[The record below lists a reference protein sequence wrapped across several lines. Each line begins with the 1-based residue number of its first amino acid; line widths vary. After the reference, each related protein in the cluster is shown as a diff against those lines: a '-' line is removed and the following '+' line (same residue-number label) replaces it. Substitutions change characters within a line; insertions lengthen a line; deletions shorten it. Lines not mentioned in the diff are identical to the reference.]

1 MRYFLG
7 NLLIVLSLLVL
18 VVIYY
23 PIILAYFNPP
33 SLQEEFKEG
42 IYITIPKIK
51 AQAKVI
57 TNVDPWNET
66 IYRRELKKG
75 VAHAKGTVLPGQTGT
90 SFLFAHSSDSPWN
103 LSRYNTI
110 FLRLGE
116 VEEGD
121 QIIINK
127 EGREFKYRVR
137 EKKVVWPKE
146 TKYLTEETKNQ
157 LILQTCTPIGTAF
170 KRLLIFANPV

>member
-7 NLLIVLSLLVL
+7 NLLIVLSLLIL
-18 VVIYY
+18 VVVYY
-23 PIILAYFNPP
+23 PIILTYFNSP
-33 SLQEEFKEG
+33 SLKTEFKEG

-51 AQAKVI
+51 AQSPVI
-57 TNVDPWNET
+57 ANVDPWNEAV
-66 IYRRELKKG
+66 YRSQLKKG
-75 VAHAKGTVLPGQTGT
+75 VAHAKGTVLPGQAGT
-90 SFLFAHSSDSPWN
+90 SFLFAHSSDLPWN

-127 EGREFKYRVR
+127 EGQEFKYRVR
-137 EKKVVWPKE
+137 EKKVVWPQE
-146 TKYLTEETKNQ
+146 TKYLTDETKSQ

-170 KRLLIFANPV
+170 KRLLVFADPI

>member
-7 NLLIVLSLLVL
+7 NLLIVLSLVILIF
-18 VVIYY
+18 IYY
-23 PIILAYFNPP
+23 PIFLTYFNPP
-33 SLQEEFKEG
+33 SLKEEFKEG
-42 IYITIPKIK
+42 FYITIPKIK

-66 IYRRELKKG
+66 VYRSQLKKG
-75 VAHAKGTVLPGQTGT
+75 VAHAKGTVLPGQAGS

-127 EGREFKYRVR
+127 EGQEFKYRVR

-146 TKYLTEETKNQ
+146 TRYLTEEVRNQ

-170 KRLLIFANPV
+170 KRLLIFADPV